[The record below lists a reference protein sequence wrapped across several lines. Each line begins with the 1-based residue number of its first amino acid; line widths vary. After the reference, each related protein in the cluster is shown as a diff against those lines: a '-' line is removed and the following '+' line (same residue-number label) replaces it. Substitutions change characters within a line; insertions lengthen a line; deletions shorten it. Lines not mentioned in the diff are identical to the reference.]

1 MAAHVVVPVKAFHAA
16 KGRLASALDPAARA
30 ALARSMAEGVVR
42 AADPLPVT
50 VVCDDPAVAGW
61 ARALGVAVAWTP
73 GLGLD
78 GAVEAGV
85 RAVEAAGATRVVV
98 AHADLPL
105 ARGLASLAQ
114 PGEREPTSITLVP
127 DRHGD
132 GTNVVVL
139 PAGCG
144 FRFAYGP
151 RSFARH
157 RAEGARLGIAVHVV
171 HDPHLGWDVDLPA
184 DLELPSPEAL
194 AAAVA
199 AAPCPDR

>member
-1 MAAHVVVPVKAFHAA
+1 MAAHVVVPVKAFRAA
-16 KGRLASALDPAARA
+16 KGRLAGALDPAARA
-30 ALARSMAEGVVR
+30 DLARTMAEGVVR
-42 AADPLPVT
+42 AAAPLPVT
-50 VVCDDPAVAGW
+50 VVCDDADVAAW
-61 ARALGVAVAWTP
+61 ARGLGVTVGWTP

-85 RAVEAAGATRVVV
+85 AAVEAAGATRVVV

-105 ARGLASLAQ
+105 ARDLAGLADEHDPA
-114 PGEREPTSITLVP
+114 TIALVP

-151 RSFARH
+151 GSFARH
-157 RAEGARLGIAVHVV
+157 RAEAARLGVAVHVV
-171 HDPHLGWDVDLPA
+171 DDPRLGWDVDLPA
-184 DLELPSPEAL
+184 DLDI
-194 AAAVA
+194 
-199 AAPCPDR
+199 PCLDR

>member
-1 MAAHVVVPVKAFHAA
+1 MKAFHAA
-16 KGRLASALDPAARA
+16 KGRLASALDPAERA
-30 ALARSMAEGVVR
+30 ALARSMAEGVV
-42 AADPLPVT
+42 AAAAPLPVT
-50 VVCDDPAVAGW
+50 VVCDDADVAAW
-61 ARALGVAVAWTP
+61 ARDLGVTVGWTP

-105 ARGLASLAQ
+105 ARGLAALAQ

-151 RSFARH
+151 GSFARH
-157 RAEGARLGIAVHVV
+157 RAEAARLGIAAHVV
-171 HDPHLGWDVDLPA
+171 HDPHLGWDVDHPA
-184 DLELPSPEAL
+184 DLDLPTPEAL
-194 AAAVA
+194 AAAA
-199 AAPCPDR
+199 AACPPR

>member
-1 MAAHVVVPVKAFHAA
+1 MVAHVVVPVKAFHAA
-16 KGRLASALDPAARA
+16 KGRLASALEPPARA
-30 ALARSMAEGVVR
+30 ALARSMAEGVIR
-42 AADPLPVT
+42 AAAPLPVT
-50 VVCDDPAVAGW
+50 VVCDDVEVAGW
-61 ARALGVAVAWTP
+61 ARDQGVTVGWTP

-85 RAVEAAGATRVVV
+85 AAVEAAGATRVVV

-105 ARGLASLAQ
+105 ARDLAGLAQ
-114 PGEREPTSITLVP
+114 PGRREPTSITLVP

-139 PAGCG
+139 PAGSG

-151 RSFARH
+151 GSFARH
-157 RAEGARLGIAVHVV
+157 RAEGARLGLAVHVV

-184 DLELPSPEAL
+184 DLDLPSPEDL
-194 AAAVA
+194 ARAVA
-199 AAPCPDR
+199 AAGCPDR

>member
-1 MAAHVVVPVKAFHAA
+1 MVIPVKAFHAA

-30 ALARSMAEGVVR
+30 ALARSMAEEVVR
-42 AADPLPVT
+42 AAAPLPVT
-50 VVCDDPAVAGW
+50 VVCDDPEVAGW
-61 ARALGVAVAWTP
+61 ARDLGVTVAWTP

-85 RAVEAAGATRVVV
+85 RAVEAEGATRVVV

-105 ARGLASLAQ
+105 ARGLAALAQ
-114 PGEREPTSITLVP
+114 PGEHEPTSITLVP

-151 RSFARH
+151 ASFARH
-157 RAEGARLGIAVHVV
+157 RAEGARLGLAVHVV
-171 HDPHLGWDVDLPA
+171 NDPHLGWDVDLPA
-184 DLELPSPEAL
+184 DLDLPSPEDL
-194 AAAVA
+194 ARAVA
-199 AAPCPDR
+199 AAAACSDR